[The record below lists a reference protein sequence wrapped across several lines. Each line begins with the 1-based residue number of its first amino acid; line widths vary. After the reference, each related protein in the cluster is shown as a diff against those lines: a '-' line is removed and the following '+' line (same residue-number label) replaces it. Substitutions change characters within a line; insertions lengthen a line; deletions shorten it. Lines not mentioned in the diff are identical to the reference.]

1 MAKPWCLHLCHKL
14 GGRGQQQWFLLASQ
28 LHCPL
33 PPSNPVLQPAGD
45 RGHCSKV
52 SLSLPQQSLPQHRG
66 MGRIS
71 LAMTSLLRTR
81 CPSRT
86 CMS

>member
-1 MAKPWCLHLCHKL
+1 MAKPWGLHLCHKL

-33 PPSNPVLQPAGD
+33 PPSNPVLQPAGH

-52 SLSLPQQSLPQHRG
+52 SLSVQQHQG

-71 LAMTSLLRTR
+71 PAMTSLLRTR